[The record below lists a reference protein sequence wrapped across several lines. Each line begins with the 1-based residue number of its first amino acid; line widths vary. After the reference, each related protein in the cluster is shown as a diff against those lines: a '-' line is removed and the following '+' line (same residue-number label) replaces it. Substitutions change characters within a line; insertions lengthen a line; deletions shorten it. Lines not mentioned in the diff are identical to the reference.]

1 MTSIDAI
8 GKLES
13 RFDKLVKPLD
23 LFMLIEH
30 VRRLDPMAFAR
41 HFKGYR
47 PQMLGRKRVVT
58 ALAFEIF
65 TRKNEVI
72 GDIITLLWNQTRRD
86 VYDAMHELVST
97 ISEDVESITEIPD
110 ERAHAFIDVLLEEFD
125 RDEILICVRMNDV
138 RFNEPVIVAR
148 LENGEPAPA
157 ETDAAPEA
165 GNPAV
170 VEAAAEPVATDSPA
184 PDPDP
189 E

>member
-1 MTSIDAI
+1 MTSAETI

-13 RFDKLVKPLD
+13 KFEKLIKPID

-47 PQMLGRKRVVT
+47 PQMLGRKRVVK
-58 ALAFEIF
+58 ALAFEVF
-65 TRKNEVI
+65 TRKNEVV

-97 ISEDVESITEIPD
+97 IDEDVESITEIPD
-110 ERAHAFIDVLLEEFD
+110 ERANAFIDVLLEDFD
-125 RDEILICVRMNDV
+125 RDDILFCVRLNDV

-148 LENGEPAPA
+148 LEGDQVPEKSVEPA
-157 ETDAAPEA
+157 E
-165 GNPAV
+165 
-170 VEAAAEPVATDSPA
+170 
-184 PDPDP
+184 
-189 E
+189 